1 MSLTQPTPDGANVDR
16 PMTLEELRETAPG
29 ALYFNRELS
38 WLDFNDRVLHEALDE
53 RTPLLER
60 VRFLGIVSSNLDE
73 FYMVRVAGLRRQVA
87 ASVTAAPPDGMT
99 SREQLEAIERR
110 VRVTTETQ
118 RLCLEE
124 QLEPA
129 LASRG
134 VRIVGPDAVA
144 PEAWPEIEELFTRE
158 IFPVLT
164 PLAVDPTHPFPY
176 ISNLSL
182 SIAVELR
189 DPDLSAERFAR
200 VKVPRSL
207 PRWVPAGEGRVIP
220 IERVIGKNLGALFPG
235 MDILGWYA
243 FRVTRYSDIDFTNVE
258 EPEDLLAMIQEEVDR
273 RRFGEV
279 VRLEVQ
285 TDMPEHLRVLL
296 LSELRDEQ
304 PAGIGLRDPAIHDSG
319 MLLDLADLQTLP
331 DLVLLDDPGVRFP
344 PLVQRTPPDLVTEA
358 GETIFSAIRR
368 GDVLVHHPFE
378 SFVDSAERLFEDAAR
393 DPSVLAVKTT
403 LYRTSGDTAIVQAL
417 IDSAQRG
424 KQVAVMV
431 ELKARFDEENNIGWA
446 RMLEGYGVHVSYGST
461 QLKTHAKIALVVR
474 REGDGIVRYVHI
486 GTGNYDSRR
495 ARLYTDFGL
504 FTTNDDIAADVTDLF
519 NALTG
524 YSGRRSFRTLLVAP
538 FGMKD
543 QFIARIDSAT
553 MTARAGKRAR
563 IVAKMNALVDPGV
576 IDALYVASQAGVQI
590 DLIIR
595 GICCLRPGLPNL
607 SETIRVRSIVGR
619 FLEHSRVWLF
629 ENDGQAEM
637 LIGSADWMPR
647 NLERRVEAVTP
658 ILDPRLRTKLRS
670 LIDVW
675 LHDDRQAWTLSADG
689 TWTQLRPGAASH
701 GSHGVLLKDPWGA
714 SGS

>member
-1 MSLTQPTPDGANVDR
+1 MIIED
-16 PMTLEELRETAPG
+16 LRATAPDIR
-29 ALYFNRELS
+29 YFNRELS
-38 WLDFNDRVLHEALDE
+38 WLDFNERVLGEALDE
-53 RTPLLER
+53 RNPLLER
-60 VRFLGIVSSNLDE
+60 MRFLGIVSTNLDE

-87 ASVTAAPPDGMT
+87 ANVTATPPDGLT
-99 SREQLEAIERR
+99 PREQLDAIERR
-110 VRVTTETQ
+110 VRAITGTQ
-118 RLCLEE
+118 RRCLED
-124 QLEPA
+124 QLLPA
-129 LASRG
+129 LAAQG
-134 VRIVGPDAVA
+134 ARIVGPDAVA
-144 PEAWPEIEELFTRE
+144 ADAWPEIEELFERE

-164 PLAVDPTHPFPY
+164 PLAVDPAHPFPY

-182 SIAVELR
+182 SIAVALR
-189 DPDLSAERFAR
+189 DPDLRAERFAR

-207 PRWVPAGEGRVIP
+207 PRWIGAGEGRVIP
-220 IERVIGKNLGALFPG
+220 IERVIGEHLGALFPG

-285 TDMPEHLRVLL
+285 SDTPEHLRALL
-296 LSELRDEQ
+296 LSELREEQ
-304 PAGIGLRDPAIHDSG
+304 PSGVGLRDPAIHESG
-319 MLLDLADLQTLP
+319 TLLDLADLQTLP
-331 DLVLLDDPGVRFP
+331 DLVLPDDAALRFP
-344 PLVQRTPPDLVTEA
+344 PLAQRTPPDLVTEP

-368 GDVLVHHPFE
+368 RDVLVHHPFE

-393 DPSVLAVKTT
+393 DPNVLAVKTT

-417 IDSAQRG
+417 IDAAQRG

-474 REGDGIVRYVHI
+474 REDDGIVRYVHI

-504 FTTNDDIAADVTDLF
+504 FTTRDEIAADVTDLF

-543 QFIARIDSAT
+543 QFVARIDSAT
-553 MTARAGKRAR
+553 MTARAGKPAR
-563 IVAKMNALVDPGV
+563 IVAKMNALVDPDV
-576 IDALYVASQAGVQI
+576 IDALYSASQAGVEI

-595 GICCLRPGLPNL
+595 GICCLRPGVPDL

-619 FLEHSRVWLF
+619 FLEHSRLWLF
-629 ENDGQAEM
+629 ENDGQSEM

-647 NLERRVEAVTP
+647 NLERRVEAVVP
-658 ILDPRLRTKLRS
+658 IQDPRLRAKLLS
-670 LIDVW
+670 LIGVW
-675 LHDDRQAWTLSADG
+675 LRDDRQAWTLSPDG
-689 TWTQLRPGAASH
+689 SWTQVRPGPTPH
-701 GSHGVLLKDPWGA
+701 GSHDVLLKDPWGA
-714 SGS
+714 SAD

>member
-1 MSLTQPTPDGANVDR
+1 
-16 PMTLEELRETAPG
+16 MTIEELRETSPG
-29 ALYFNRELS
+29 TRYFNRELS
-38 WLDFNDRVLHEALDE
+38 WLDFNDRVLHEAFDE
-53 RTPLLER
+53 RNPLLER
-60 VRFLGIVSSNLDE
+60 VRFLGIVSNNLDE

-87 ASVTAAPPDGMT
+87 ANVTATPPDGMT
-99 SREQLEAIERR
+99 PREQLEAIEHR
-110 VRVTTETQ
+110 VRAVSDTQ
-118 RLCLEE
+118 RRCLEE
-124 QLEPA
+124 QLLPA
-129 LASRG
+129 LALRG
-134 VRIVGPDAVA
+134 VRIVGADEVA
-144 PEAWPEIEELFTRE
+144 SDAWPEIEELFERE

-164 PLAVDPTHPFPY
+164 PLAVDPSHPFPY

-189 DPDLSAERFAR
+189 DPERGAERFAR

-207 PRWVPAGEGRVIP
+207 PRWIPAGEGRVIP
-220 IERVIGKNLGALFPG
+220 IERVIGERLGALFPS
-235 MDILGWYA
+235 MAILGWYA

-285 TDMPEHLRVLL
+285 TDMPAHLRMLL
-296 LSELRDEQ
+296 LSELREES
-304 PAGIGLRDPAIHDSG
+304 PSEIGLRDPAIHESG
-319 MLLDLADLQTLP
+319 RLLDLADLQTLP
-331 DLVLLDDPGVRFP
+331 DLVLLGDAGARFA
-344 PLVQRTPPDLVTEA
+344 PLTQRTPPDLVTEP
-358 GETIFSAIRR
+358 GELIFSAIRR

-378 SFVDSAERLFEDAAR
+378 SFADSTERLFDDAAR
-393 DPSVLAVKTT
+393 DPNVLAVKTT

-417 IDSAQRG
+417 IDAAQRG

-474 REGDGIVRYVHI
+474 REGDRIVRYVHV

-504 FTTNDDIAADVTDLF
+504 FTTNEDVATDVTDLF

-543 QFIARIDSAT
+543 QFIARIDSASL
-553 MTARAGKRAR
+553 TARAGKRAR

-576 IDALYVASQAGVQI
+576 IDALYVASQAGVEI

-595 GICCLRPGLPNL
+595 GICCLRPGIPDL

-629 ENDGQAEM
+629 ENDGEDEM
-637 LIGSADWMPR
+637 LVGSADWMPR
-647 NLERRVEAVTP
+647 NLERRVEAVVP
-658 ILDPRLRTKLRS
+658 VHDPRLRAKLRS
-670 LIDVW
+670 LIEVW
-675 LHDDRQAWTLSADG
+675 LRDDRQAWTLWADG
-689 TWTQLRPGAASH
+689 TWTQQRPGPIAR
-701 GSHGVLLKDPWGA
+701 GSHDVLLRDPWGA
-714 SGS
+714 SAD

>member
-1 MSLTQPTPDGANVDR
+1 
-16 PMTLEELRETAPG
+16 MTIEELRETSPG
-29 ALYFNRELS
+29 TLYFNRELS

-53 RTPLLER
+53 RNPLLER
-60 VRFLGIVSSNLDE
+60 VRFLGIVSNNLDE

-87 ASVTAAPPDGMT
+87 ANVTATPPDGMT
-99 SREQLEAIERR
+99 PREQLEAIERR
-110 VRVTTETQ
+110 VRAVSDTQ
-118 RLCLEE
+118 RRCLEE
-124 QLEPA
+124 QLMPA
-129 LASRG
+129 LALRG
-134 VRIVGPDAVA
+134 VRIVGADDVA
-144 PEAWPEIEELFTRE
+144 SDAWPGIEELFERE

-164 PLAVDPTHPFPY
+164 PLAVDPSHPFPY

-189 DPDLSAERFAR
+189 DPELGAERFAR

-207 PRWVPAGEGRVIP
+207 PRWIPAGEGHLIP
-220 IERVIGKNLGALFPG
+220 IERVIGERLGALFPG
-235 MDILGWYA
+235 MAILGWYA

-285 TDMPEHLRVLL
+285 TDMPAHLRALL
-296 LSELRDEQ
+296 LSELREES
-304 PAGIGLRDPAIHDSG
+304 PSEIGLRDPAIHESG
-319 MLLDLADLQTLP
+319 WLLDLADLQTLP
-331 DLVLLDDPGVRFP
+331 DLVLLGDAGARFA
-344 PLVQRTPPDLVTEA
+344 PLAQRTPPDLVTEP
-358 GETIFSAIRR
+358 GELIFSAIRR

-378 SFVDSAERLFEDAAR
+378 SFADSTERLFEDAAR

-417 IDSAQRG
+417 IDAAQRG

-474 REGDGIVRYVHI
+474 READRIVRYVHI

-504 FTTNDDIAADVTDLF
+504 FTTNEEIATDVTDLF

-524 YSGRRSFRTLLVAP
+524 YSGRRSFPTLLVAP

-553 MTARAGKRAR
+553 MTARAGKPAR
-563 IVAKMNALVDPGV
+563 IVAKMNALVDPAV
-576 IDALYVASQAGVQI
+576 IDALYIASQAGVEI

-595 GICCLRPGLPNL
+595 GICCLRPGVPDL

-619 FLEHSRVWLF
+619 FLEHSRLWLF
-629 ENDGQAEM
+629 ENDGQSEM

-647 NLERRVEAVTP
+647 NLERRVEAVVP
-658 ILDPRLRTKLRS
+658 IQDPRLRAKLRS
-670 LIDVW
+670 LIVVW
-675 LHDDRQAWTLSADG
+675 LRDDRQAWTLSPDG
-689 TWTQLRPGAASH
+689 SWTQLGPGPIPH
-701 GSHGVLLKDPWGA
+701 GSHDVLLKDPWGVSA
-714 SGS
+714 D